1 MRHLRRML
9 RHIVSLAFTAVIL
22 IPLAVAVGAQE
33 RHDGH
38 MWAALSK
45 QMKISYIQGVTDGST
60 LGAILAKEGLPEGD
74 ACQDKIT
81 PAYSKSAQK
90 ILAAVSPAQIA
101 DGVDSVFKDKQNE
114 SVLMADAVYIA
125 LKSIAGT
132 PPEEIEKLLQAA
144 RITAQKPGK

>member
-1 MRHLRRML
+1 MRHWRCMF
-9 RHIVSLAFTAVIL
+9 RHIVSLAFIAVVL
-22 IPLAVAVGAQE
+22 IPVAVGAQE

-38 MWAALSK
+38 MWTALSR
-45 QMKISYIQGVTDGST
+45 QMKIYYIQGVTDGSPV
-60 LGAILAKEGLPEGD
+60 GAILAKEGLPEGD

-101 DGVDSVFKDKQNE
+101 DGVDAVFKDKQNE

-132 PPEEIEKLLQAA
+132 PPEETEKLLQAA
-144 RITAQKPGK
+144 RIAAQKPGK